1 MEEQG
6 AAQKCPRAGGLEL
19 QGRGHV
25 LGQNVTGHLTGH
37 GESLSCTQ
45 GGPGVGDGVAG
56 SLFPSPLG
64 SSAKKQGGAKT
75 KTMGSPV
82 SSTPMLCF

>member
-37 GESLSCTQ
+37 GERLSWPLRGLTL
-45 GGPGVGDGVAG
+45 PPAVG
-56 SLFPSPLG
+56 LQP
-64 SSAKKQGGAKT
+64 
-75 KTMGSPV
+75 
-82 SSTPMLCF
+82 CFLIFTAD

>member
-25 LGQNVTGHLTGH
+25 LGQNVTFVYKAAYLEWG
-37 GESLSCTQ
+37 
-45 GGPGVGDGVAG
+45 
-56 SLFPSPLG
+56 
-64 SSAKKQGGAKT
+64 
-75 KTMGSPV
+75 
-82 SSTPMLCF
+82 